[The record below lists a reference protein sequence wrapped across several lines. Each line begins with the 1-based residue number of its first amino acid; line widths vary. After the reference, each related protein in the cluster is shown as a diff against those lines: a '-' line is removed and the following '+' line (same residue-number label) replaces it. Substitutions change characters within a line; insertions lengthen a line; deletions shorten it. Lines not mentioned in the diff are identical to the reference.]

1 MGLTAGAGGRL
12 LRPADVFAKSYVLR
26 FADALLGSSQM
37 FAIGISL
44 KEARLRKGLDLAAAA
59 EATKIRS
66 RHLQAL
72 EDEQFDVL
80 PGQTYVR
87 GFLKTYADFL
97 GLDGQLYVDEYSS
110 RFWVSEDGEP
120 ADPRRRCAV
129 RRKHHGRI
137 ELNMIVLTLVAITAS
152 TALVIAAWKF
162 GGREHARQPPRRPTA
177 HRPGQPTTV
186 KRGSLA
192 PRSSSRPRGGS
203 SLVDVHVLGSGGR
216 VGRLLF
222 HGTLE
227 RGESET
233 FRQRAQPL
241 AERQLAAPTSHWR

>member
-1 MGLTAGAGGRL
+1 M
-12 LRPADVFAKSYVLR
+12 FA
-26 FADALLGSSQM
+26 LGS
-37 FAIGISL
+37 SL
-44 KEARLRKGLDLAAAA
+44 KEARLRNGLDLAAAA

-110 RFWVSEDGEP
+110 RFWVSEDGG
-120 ADPRRRCAV
+120 PRTPRKVRV

-137 ELNMIVLTLVAITAS
+137 ELNMIILTLVAITGI

-162 GGREHARQPPRRPTA
+162 GGASPTTPTKTQA
-177 HRPGQPTTV
+177 TAPTKPTTV
-186 KRGSLA
+186 TRRQLA
-192 PRSSSRPRGGS
+192 TLVVKAVHGS
-203 SLVDVHVLGSGGR
+203 SVVDVHVLGSGGR
-216 VGRLLF
+216 VGRVLF

-227 RGESET
+227 RGESQT
-233 FRQRAQPL
+233 FVQHSLWLSVSSPKHVALALNGGSPL
-241 AERQLAAPTSHWR
+241 ALGGSCPRTIAVTPQQITSTVSCH

>member
-1 MGLTAGAGGRL
+1 
-12 LRPADVFAKSYVLR
+12 
-26 FADALLGSSQM
+26 M
-37 FAIGISL
+37 FAIGSSL
-44 KEARLRKGLDLAAAA
+44 KEARLRKGLDLPAAA

-110 RFWVSEDGEP
+110 RFWVTDDGTP
-120 ADPRRRCAV
+120 TTRRKVRV

-137 ELNMIVLTLVAITAS
+137 EMNMIVLTLVVIGGV

-162 GGREHARQPPRRPTA
+162 GGASTTPQTQATPPAAVSHPETPDLARLRVTA
-177 HRPGQPTTV
+177 A
-186 KRGSLA
+186 K
-192 PRSSSRPRGGS
+192 GS
-203 SLVDVHVLGSGGR
+203 SVIDVRVLTKPGR
-216 VGRLLF
+216 LGRLLY

-227 RGESET
+227 RGESQT
-233 FRQRAQPL
+233 FTERRIWLSVSSPRHIVLSLNGGAPL
-241 AERQLAAPTSHWR
+241 ALDGVCPRTIAVTSQQITSTVSCH

>member
-1 MGLTAGAGGRL
+1 
-12 LRPADVFAKSYVLR
+12 V
-26 FADALLGSSQM
+26 
-37 FAIGISL
+37 FAIGSSL
-44 KEARLRKGLDLAAAA
+44 KDARLRKGLSLAETA

-110 RFWVSEDGEP
+110 RFWVNEDGTP
-120 ADPRRRCAV
+120 SPRRKVRV

-137 ELNMIVLTLVAITAS
+137 EMNMIIFTVVAIVGVAT
-152 TALVIAAWKF
+152 LVIAAWKF
-162 GGREHARQPPRRPTA
+162 GGASTTTQKPVVTAKPAAPRTVTHQPTA
-177 HRPGQPTTV
+177 TLTLKATT
-186 KRGSLA
+186 
-192 PRSSSRPRGGS
+192 GS
-203 SLVDVHVLGSGGR
+203 SLIDVHVLKSQNR

-227 RGESET
+227 RGQSQT
-233 FRQRAQPL
+233 FSDRALWVSVSTPRHVVVALNGSTPIALHGVCPRTVVATPQQFTT
-241 AERQLAAPTSHWR
+241 AVSCH

>member
-1 MGLTAGAGGRL
+1 
-12 LRPADVFAKSYVLR
+12 
-26 FADALLGSSQM
+26 M
-37 FAIGISL
+37 FAIGSSL
-44 KEARLRKGLDLAAAA
+44 KEARLRKGLDLASAA

-110 RFWVSEDGEP
+110 RFWVNDDGTP
-120 ADPRRRCAV
+120 ATRRKVRV

-137 ELNMIVLTLVAITAS
+137 ELNMIVLTLVVIVGVTS
-152 TALVIAAWKF
+152 LVIAAWKF
-162 GGREHARQPPRRPTA
+162 GGANTSQKKKASTPALTP
-177 HRPGQPTTV
+177 V
-186 KRGSLA
+186 KAAQRGSTATLVVKA
-192 PRSSSRPRGGS
+192 TTGT
-203 SLVDVHVLGSGGR
+203 SLVDVHVLLGGGR

-222 HGTLE
+222 HGTLD
-227 RGESET
+227 RGETQT
-233 FRQRAQPL
+233 FTGRNLWLTVSSPRHVAL
-241 AERQLAAPTSHWR
+241 ALNGSSLLQLGGVCPRTIAVTPQQITQTPSCR

>member
-1 MGLTAGAGGRL
+1 
-12 LRPADVFAKSYVLR
+12 
-26 FADALLGSSQM
+26 M
-37 FAIGISL
+37 FAIGSSL
-44 KEARLRKGLDLAAAA
+44 KDARLRMGLDLATAA
-59 EATKIRS
+59 ESTKIRS

-110 RFWVSEDGEP
+110 RFWVNEDGTP
-120 ADPRRRCAV
+120 ATRRKVRY

-137 ELNMIVLTLVAITAS
+137 EMNMIVLTLVAIVGVT
-152 TALVIAAWKF
+152 TLVIAAWKF
-162 GGREHARQPPRRPTA
+162 GGASTNAQKKQTPQVPSTPRAVTRQALA
-177 HRPGQPTTV
+177 HLTV
-186 KRGSLA
+186 KAL
-192 PRSSSRPRGGS
+192 GGTS
-203 SLVDVHVLGSGGR
+203 VIDVHVLRSPGR

-227 RGESET
+227 RGESQT
-233 FRQRAQPL
+233 FVQRDLWLTVSFPKHVALALNGGSPL
-241 AERQLAAPTSHWR
+241 PLKGTCPVAVTVTPQQITQAAATTVTCR

>member
-1 MGLTAGAGGRL
+1 
-12 LRPADVFAKSYVLR
+12 
-26 FADALLGSSQM
+26 M
-37 FAIGISL
+37 FAIGSSL
-44 KEARLRKGLDLAAAA
+44 KDARLRMGLDLATAA

-110 RFWVSEDGEP
+110 RFWVNEDGTP
-120 ADPRRRCAV
+120 ATRRKVRY

-137 ELNMIVLTLVAITAS
+137 EMNMVVLTLVAIVGVTS
-152 TALVIAAWKF
+152 LVIAAWKF
-162 GGREHARQPPRRPTA
+162 GGASTTGHKQTPKVPTTPHAVTRQPLA
-177 HRPGQPTTV
+177 HLTV
-186 KRGSLA
+186 KALD
-192 PRSSSRPRGGS
+192 GS
-203 SLVDVHVLGSGGR
+203 SVIDVHVLRSPGR

-227 RGESET
+227 RGESQS
-233 FRQRAQPL
+233 FVQRNLWLSISFPKHVALALNGGSALPL
-241 AERQLAAPTSHWR
+241 KGRCPVSVTVTPQQITQQAATTVSCR

>member
-1 MGLTAGAGGRL
+1 
-12 LRPADVFAKSYVLR
+12 
-26 FADALLGSSQM
+26 M
-37 FAIGISL
+37 FAIGSSL
-44 KEARLRKGLDLAAAA
+44 KDARLRMGLDLATAA

-110 RFWVSEDGEP
+110 RFWVNEDGTP
-120 ADPRRRCAV
+120 ATRRKVRY

-137 ELNMIVLTLVAITAS
+137 EMNMIVLTLVAIVGVTS
-152 TALVIAAWKF
+152 LVIAAWKF
-162 GGREHARQPPRRPTA
+162 GGASTNAEKP
-177 HRPGQPTTV
+177 PTTV
-186 KRGSLA
+186 PTKPTAVTRQPLAHLTITARDGSA
-192 PRSSSRPRGGS
+192 V
-203 SLVDVHVLGSGGR
+203 VDVHVLPRIGH

-227 RGESET
+227 RGESQS
-233 FRQRAQPL
+233 FVQRNLWLTVNFPKHVALALNGSSPFLLKGACPL
-241 AERQLAAPTSHWR
+241 AVTVTPQQMTTAAVATTSCR

>member
-1 MGLTAGAGGRL
+1 
-12 LRPADVFAKSYVLR
+12 
-26 FADALLGSSQM
+26 M
-37 FAIGISL
+37 FAIGTSL

-110 RFWVSEDGEP
+110 RFWVSEDGG
-120 ADPRRRCAV
+120 PRTPRKVRV

-137 ELNMIVLTLVAITAS
+137 ELNMIVLTLVAITGV

-162 GGREHARQPPRRPTA
+162 GGTTPTA
-177 HRPGQPTTV
+177 KTPRTSIPTKPTTV

-192 PRSSSRPRGGS
+192 TLVVKASGGS
-203 SLVDVHVLGSGGR
+203 SVVDVHVLGSAGR

-222 HGTLE
+222 HGTLD
-227 RGESET
+227 RGEAQT
-233 FRQRAQPL
+233 FVKRDLWLTVSSPTHVTLALNGGSPL
-241 AERQLAAPTSHWR
+241 KLTGGACPVTIAVTPQQITQQPTSTASCP